1 MDAVPMRDAVLMA
14 NVARR
19 YYLRSQSKQEI
30 ADTLGISRF
39 KVARLLTAASETG
52 IVRIRIGLP
61 GEADGAL
68 SEELRRTFHLD
79 RVVVLEDIELEGG
92 DESPRA
98 LLRRLGQAALEVLGE
113 ILTKDDVLGLAS
125 ARPLLA
131 MGDDVTAFPACPVV
145 QLTGAVSRPD
155 ARDIIQTIR
164 ALTEVGGGEAHVFYA
179 PIIGS
184 EPTTGMRRQ
193 PDVRQAFALL
203 PDVSV
208 AVLGIGSWEPG
219 LSTVHDAIDED
230 LRRTLTD
237 AGVTAEIAGI
247 YLDDAG
253 APVANVLTE
262 RTLTPSLPE
271 LLRIPTR
278 FGVTFDAR
286 KARAVRTAIRGKLI
300 NNLITHR
307 ALAEEMLSFTDG

>member
-39 KVARLLTAASETG
+39 KVARLLTAALETG
-52 IVRIRIGLP
+52 IVRIRISLP
-61 GEADGAL
+61 GEADGTL

-79 RVVVLEDIELEGG
+79 RVVVLEDI

-230 LRRTLTD
+230 LRRALTE

-253 APVANVLTE
+253 APVPNVLTE

-286 KARAVRTAIRGKLI
+286 KARAVRTAIRGRLI
-300 NNLITHR
+300 NNLVTHR

>member
-39 KVARLLTAASETG
+39 KVARLLTAALETG
-52 IVRIRIGLP
+52 IVRIQVGLP
-61 GEADGAL
+61 GESDGAL
-68 SEELRRTFHLD
+68 SEELRRTFSLD
-79 RVVVLEDIELEGG
+79 RVVVLEDIE
-92 DESPRA
+92 ESPRA

-230 LRRTLTD
+230 QRRALTE

-253 APVANVLTE
+253 APVANVLTG

-271 LLRIPTR
+271 LLRIPAR

-307 ALAEEMLSFTDG
+307 ALAEEMLTFADA

>member
-61 GEADGAL
+61 CEADGVL

-79 RVVVLEDIELEGG
+79 RVVVLEDI

-98 LLRRLGQAALEVLGE
+98 LLRRLGQSALEVLGE

-208 AVLGIGSWEPG
+208 AVLGIGAWEPG

-230 LRRTLTD
+230 LRRALTD

-307 ALAEEMLSFTDG
+307 ALAEEMLSFPESDG

>member
-1 MDAVPMRDAVLMA
+1 MNAVPMRDAVLMA

-19 YYLRSQSKQEI
+19 YYLRSESKQEI

-39 KVARLLTAASETG
+39 KVARLLTAALETG
-52 IVRIRIGLP
+52 IVRIRVGLP
-61 GEADGAL
+61 GEADATL

-79 RVVVLEDIELEGG
+79 RVVVVEDV

-179 PIIGS
+179 PIIGA
-184 EPTTGMRRQ
+184 EPTTGLRRQ
-193 PDVRQAFALL
+193 PDVRQAFAML

-208 AVLGIGSWEPG
+208 AVLGIGAWQPG
-219 LSTVHDAIDED
+219 LSTVHDAIDEG
-230 LRRTLTD
+230 LRRALAD

-247 YLDDAG
+247 YLDDTG
-253 APVANVLTE
+253 APVTNVLTE

-307 ALAEEMLSFTDG
+307 ALAEEMLSFTEE